1 MTPVARFFL
10 LIVCCAN
17 GAVLGLRAQNDDP
30 RPDHSAWDQLLR
42 RHVRPDG
49 MVDYLGFAADRAGLE
64 AYIEGLSAL
73 DPDSGWTRNRRLAY
87 FINLYNALTVKL
99 ILDNYPLKSIRD
111 LPNPWGR
118 ELVTLG
124 QRSYSL
130 DDIEHKVLRPLG
142 EARIHFAINCASR
155 SCPAL
160 QPWAFTEAGL
170 EAQLE
175 AATRAFINDPALNQ
189 IGPRT
194 ATLSRLF
201 NWYRGDF
208 EKEAGSLPAFLNRYL
223 DTSLAPDIRIRF
235 LPYDWNLNQTPEP

>member
-10 LIVCCAN
+10 LIVCWAS
-17 GAVLGLRAQNDDP
+17 GAVFGLQAQNDVSS
-30 RPDHSAWDQLLR
+30 PDHSAWEVLLR
-42 RHVRPDG
+42 RHVRPNG
-49 MVDYLGFAADRAGLE
+49 TVDYRGFAGDRAGLE

-73 DPDSGWTRNRRLAY
+73 DPDSGWAQNRRLAY

-111 LPNPWGR
+111 LPNPWAR

-201 NWYRGDF
+201 KWYREDF
-208 EKEAGSLPAFLNRYL
+208 EKASGSLPAFLNAYL
-223 DTSLAPDIRIRF
+223 DPPLEPDCQIRF
-235 LPYDWNLNQTPEP
+235 LPYDWALNQTPEP